1 MINITDLCILVV
13 DCLTTHAK
21 NMYTVS
27 TAIYNTTK
35 MHYNHTELSLVLSSV
50 IAFHKHCVIYY
61 GKIESSK

>member
-1 MINITDLCILVV
+1 
-13 DCLTTHAK
+13 
-21 NMYTVS
+21 MYTVS

-50 IAFHKHCVIYY
+50 IAFHKHRVIYY